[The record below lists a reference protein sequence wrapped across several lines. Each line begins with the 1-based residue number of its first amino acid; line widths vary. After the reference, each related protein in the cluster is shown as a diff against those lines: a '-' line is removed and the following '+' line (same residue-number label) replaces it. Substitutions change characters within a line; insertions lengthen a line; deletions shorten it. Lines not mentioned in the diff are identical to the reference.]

1 MHVYNN
7 YKSVASVWSVEGEKL
22 EHFLSEELKQFP
34 ERKASR
40 PDVGFFGFVLGF
52 FPQFVR
58 FLTRGYTPQRSHR
71 SHTAVKLLS
80 PGHIYAGVITKARW
94 QVSDRWWI
102 DGLCP
107 WVWTAPT
114 WLVHQKHNNTVGGC
128 CRVTHTSSKPKDT
141 GASGGLFWNWMVIT
155 HETRKKN
162 ATLNVHTVFPPRE
175 KHTAVSAI
183 NILAHKY
190 FWQQVP
196 SSGSTSVN
204 ACWARKRRTFQMLLP
219 SIHSIV
225 FIWEKRWWGEP

>member
-1 MHVYNN
+1 MLCSFDGFTLLLQQKNQRGNIKYIFVSFQINREKKSESFKSQLLINLIQMHVYNN

-94 QVSDRWWI
+94 QVADRWWI

-114 WLVHQKHNNTVGGC
+114 WPVHQKHNNTVGGC

-155 HETRKKN
+155 H
-162 ATLNVHTVFPPRE
+162 
-175 KHTAVSAI
+175 
-183 NILAHKY
+183 
-190 FWQQVP
+190 
-196 SSGSTSVN
+196 
-204 ACWARKRRTFQMLLP
+204 
-219 SIHSIV
+219 
-225 FIWEKRWWGEP
+225 